1 MQEPDGDIIP
11 EHIAQRR
18 GLSYRL
24 NANRNPERGTTQES
38 GMLSPEPD
46 ARIRYGVL
54 APRSS
59 GKENQSNVKPFIG
72 TLRVTNPARQSWT
85 SSRKRVLRGGG

>member
-1 MQEPDGDIIP
+1 MGSDPVNGSELKDQRTGPRKKPFTGSDPMDGSD
-11 EHIAQRR
+11 
-18 GLSYRL
+18 
-24 NANRNPERGTTQES
+24 
-38 GMLSPEPD
+38 
-46 ARIRYGVL
+46 L